1 MDNDLDTDNDMDK
14 IFNIITS
21 IRGKKKRPDRDFICR
36 EAESLHGLNK
46 EMVSSALDEMVRA
59 DLLYVKESYFTN
71 ETEVECEAVR
81 DKLLKLKS
89 SALKSKHSVK
99 QSSDELDAPSARA
112 AMNKGSSSPDFDYSM
127 APFWLDT
134 TIFQTASQLSKSVA
148 NLNEL
153 LSKERDKCHRL
164 MQENLDLQSKLRHDG
179 NLQNRSRDTL
189 ENESDNRIGPSI
201 VFESTK
207 QTTNDNR
214 SPNSNRNS
222 RKAKNRRQR
231 RMRSSML
238 NSANKDKD
246 RSTNSS
252 EQVNN
257 SEKSKVQVEINTTA
271 EALPSTTI
279 APTANCNASSDN
291 TPAASQS
298 SEVATISS
306 VKRKGNENVNNYA
319 ATPVNPDSVASDSS
333 SNAINEQLS
342 PSDSDTWKVIRRNKT
357 QTPSQ
362 ERNKR
367 TAVIMG
373 DSLIKNING
382 WELKEKCGNRGM
394 NIFVKNFNGATTR
407 NMYSYAQP
415 SIERKP
421 NLILLH
427 SGTNDLSLKIDGKEK
442 TEVQIAEEIINL
454 AKSISDN
461 GIEVIISGL
470 ITRGDR
476 YESKRKKV
484 NFVLQD
490 LWSQNG
496 LAFLEHSNIHANKH
510 LNRSQIH
517 LNQLGDNILG
527 NNLLRALRI

>member
-1 MDNDLDTDNDMDK
+1 M
-14 IFNIITS
+14 
-21 IRGKKKRPDRDFICR
+21 
-36 EAESLHGLNK
+36 ALNK

-71 ETEVECEAVR
+71 ETEVECEVVR
-81 DKLLKLKS
+81 DKLSKLKS
-89 SALKSKHSVK
+89 SAFKSKHSVK
-99 QSSDELDAPSARA
+99 QASDELDAPSARA
-112 AMNKGSSSPDFDYSM
+112 AMNKGSSSPDFDNSM

-148 NLNEL
+148 DLNEL

-164 MQENLDLQSKLRHDG
+164 MQENLDFQSKLHHDG

-201 VFESTK
+201 VYESTK

-214 SPNSNRNS
+214 SPNSDRNS

-231 RMRSSML
+231 RMRSSVL

-246 RSTNSS
+246 RPTNSS

-257 SEKSKVQVEINTTA
+257 SEKSKVRVEMNTTA

-298 SEVATISS
+298 SEVAMISS

-319 ATPVNPDSVASDSS
+319 ATPVNPDSVASEAS

-373 DSLIKNING
+373 DSLIKNIND
-382 WELKEKCGNRGM
+382 WELKEKCGTRGM

-407 NMYSYAQP
+407 DMYSYAQP

-421 NLILLH
+421 NLVLLH

-476 YESKRKKV
+476 YE
-484 NFVLQD
+484 
-490 LWSQNG
+490 
-496 LAFLEHSNIHANKH
+496 
-510 LNRSQIH
+510 
-517 LNQLGDNILG
+517 
-527 NNLLRALRI
+527 

>member
-1 MDNDLDTDNDMDK
+1 
-14 IFNIITS
+14 
-21 IRGKKKRPDRDFICR
+21 
-36 EAESLHGLNK
+36 
-46 EMVSSALDEMVRA
+46 
-59 DLLYVKESYFTN
+59 
-71 ETEVECEAVR
+71 
-81 DKLLKLKS
+81 
-89 SALKSKHSVK
+89 
-99 QSSDELDAPSARA
+99 
-112 AMNKGSSSPDFDYSM
+112 
-127 APFWLDT
+127 
-134 TIFQTASQLSKSVA
+134 
-148 NLNEL
+148 
-153 LSKERDKCHRL
+153 

-179 NLQNRSRDTL
+179 NLKNRSRDTL

-231 RMRSSML
+231 RKRSSML

-246 RSTNSS
+246 RSTNPS

-319 ATPVNPDSVASDSS
+319 ATPVNPDSVASDAS

-342 PSDSDTWKVIRRNKT
+342 PSDSDTGKVIRCNKT

-382 WELKEKCGNRGM
+382 WELKEKCGNR
-394 NIFVKNFNGATTR
+394 
-407 NMYSYAQP
+407 
-415 SIERKP
+415 
-421 NLILLH
+421 
-427 SGTNDLSLKIDGKEK
+427 
-442 TEVQIAEEIINL
+442 
-454 AKSISDN
+454 
-461 GIEVIISGL
+461 
-470 ITRGDR
+470 
-476 YESKRKKV
+476 
-484 NFVLQD
+484 
-490 LWSQNG
+490 
-496 LAFLEHSNIHANKH
+496 
-510 LNRSQIH
+510 
-517 LNQLGDNILG
+517 
-527 NNLLRALRI
+527 